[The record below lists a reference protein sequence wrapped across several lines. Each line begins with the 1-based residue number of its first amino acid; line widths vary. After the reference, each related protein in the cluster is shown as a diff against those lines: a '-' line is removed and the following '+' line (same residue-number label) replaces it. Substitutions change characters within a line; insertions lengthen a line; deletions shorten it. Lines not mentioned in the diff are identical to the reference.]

1 MRLKTSW
8 SCSGGNADA
17 SVSRSWGR
25 VTIQIAAP
33 QTSHQVLFWDADA
46 FGEEH
51 LLNHASTPHRRVDAP
66 SANAAIAEDVHHPL
80 PIRNMQLLRLL
91 MGWSYKM

>member
-33 QTSHQVLFWDADA
+33 QTSHQVPFCDA

-51 LLNHASTPHRRVDAP
+51 LLNHASTPHRRVYAP
-66 SANAAIAEDVHHPL
+66 SANAAIAEDVHHP
-80 PIRNMQLLRLL
+80 
-91 MGWSYKM
+91 